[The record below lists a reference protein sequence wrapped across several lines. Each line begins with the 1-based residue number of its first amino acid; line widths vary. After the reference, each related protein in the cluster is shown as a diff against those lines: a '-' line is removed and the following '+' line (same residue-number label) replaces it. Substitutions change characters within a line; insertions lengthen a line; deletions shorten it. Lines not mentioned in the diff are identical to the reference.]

1 MGERRAEEIS
11 RRVRNSVRNAIGKI
25 TGNVGIRS
33 EDVAAKSL
41 GEEDTAGVTD
51 QPNHVSERR
60 R

>member
-1 MGERRAEEIS
+1 MGEGRAEEIS

-41 GEEDTAGVTD
+41 GEGDTAGVTN

>member
-1 MGERRAEEIS
+1 MGEGRAEEIS

-51 QPNHVSERR
+51 QPNHVPERR